1 MNKRDFASMIVKYW
15 YLIEFLGQP
24 DFPIQSWESRELCS
38 KAAKGEAR
46 SKQITVYHLL
56 SDQSDTT
63 AKGQRSIFT
72 ALHNDVH
79 VYSSYRV
86 LSDEIHICLGKME
99 RYLFAERLKQAFHLD
114 LELPEKNQKS
124 VCLIGLKCD
133 EKGKYIPGS
142 IQVSP
147 LSWGIHQLLNHTDE
161 LTKENMS
168 DFLSIQCLRVRYEI
182 I

>member
-1 MNKRDFASMIVKYW
+1 
-15 YLIEFLGQP
+15 
-24 DFPIQSWESRELCS
+24 
-38 KAAKGEAR
+38 
-46 SKQITVYHLL
+46 
-56 SDQSDTT
+56 
-63 AKGQRSIFT
+63 
-72 ALHNDVH
+72 
-79 VYSSYRV
+79 
-86 LSDEIHICLGKME
+86 ME

-147 LSWGIHQLLNHTDE
+147 LSWGIHQLLNHTGE

-168 DFLSIQCLRVRYEI
+168 DFLSMDAYESDMKLFDNQLVEVTEEERDWTRLSPRFC
-182 I
+182 